1 ISITDGQCFLETDL
15 FNAGQRP
22 AMNPGISV
30 SRVGG
35 SAQIKA
41 MKTVA
46 GTLRLA
52 LSQYRE
58 LEAFAAF
65 ASDLDAA
72 SRAQLERGARLMEL
86 MKQPQYSPYPVEQQ
100 VVSIW
105 AGTNGHLDEVP
116 LEDVR
121 RFETEFLEYVGRNH
135 KAIYDSIRETKALS
149 DDTVTLLKEA
159 VTEFKKGFQT
169 SSGQLLFAEEP
180 VEALEEEAVGQEKV
194 VRHVRP
200 RAEKK

>member
-1 ISITDGQCFLETDL
+1 
-15 FNAGQRP
+15 
-22 AMNPGISV
+22 
-30 SRVGG
+30 
-35 SAQIKA
+35 